1 MERVLNGL
9 ERGRTGMLGNVG
21 SLADEG
27 TAWQDGMKLQAE
39 GRPGLAGLTGAWSF
53 FIIHLKRAEHHR
65 IRARLGRIGRAGG
78 VRRFRLRPRGNQP
91 NQGGEESMPQRAA
104 GLRTNCKKIRQD
116 V

>member
-53 FIIHLKRAEHHR
+53 
-65 IRARLGRIGRAGG
+65 IREVL
-78 VRRFRLRPRGNQP
+78 
-91 NQGGEESMPQRAA
+91 RAA
-104 GLRTNCKKIRQD
+104 SERKDDGRS
-116 V
+116 

>member
-53 FIIHLKRAEHHR
+53 FIRSS
-65 IRARLGRIGRAGG
+65 ARRSD
-78 VRRFRLRPRGNQP
+78 RPRV
-91 NQGGEESMPQRAA
+91 
-104 GLRTNCKKIRQD
+104 GLIASA
-116 V
+116 